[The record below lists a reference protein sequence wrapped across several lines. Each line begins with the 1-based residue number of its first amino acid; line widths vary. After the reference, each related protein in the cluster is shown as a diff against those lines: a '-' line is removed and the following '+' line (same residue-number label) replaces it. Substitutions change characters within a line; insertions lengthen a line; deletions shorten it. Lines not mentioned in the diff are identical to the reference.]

1 MINDIYIYCLAT
13 ERDSAMPM
21 IIVEPEMKASMNDQM
36 LCSALSNLWLGY
48 THIFFFLFSRLAW
61 SDGPTCIKRIPSF
74 PKAKP
79 LWTENLKQNIHIPD
93 FQGN

>member
-48 THIFFFLFSRLAW
+48 THIFFSFS
-61 SDGPTCIKRIPSF
+61 
-74 PKAKP
+74 
-79 LWTENLKQNIHIPD
+79 
-93 FQGN
+93 QGSPGVTVQHV